1 MYARWNTFL
10 CVSEE
15 GSLTRAAEKLGYT
28 QSGVSHLLSALEE
41 ELGLQLFIRRRS
53 GTQLT
58 AEGRQLLPYAKKLID
73 AAEDAE
79 RLAANLRGL
88 EWGAVRIG
96 SFSSVTINWLPDI
109 LQLFGEKYPNIE
121 VEVRNGAYSA
131 IEKELLDHRTDC
143 SFLVEPSSDRLQF
156 VPLWDDRFFAILPT
170 GDPLGGRRE
179 IEPKELSGKP
189 FIVPAEGTQYDIGK
203 IFAGVG
209 AEVKSKYDMGD
220 DYAAVEMVKKGF
232 GFTILPE
239 LLLSTMPLDG
249 LKAAPLKGCKR
260 TVGIAAGKDRYQPK
274 AVSAFVRCV
283 KEYLEEKKGD

>member
-143 SFLVEPSSDRLQF
+143 SFLVEP
-156 VPLWDDRFFAILPT
+156 
-170 GDPLGGRRE
+170 
-179 IEPKELSGKP
+179 
-189 FIVPAEGTQYDIGK
+189 
-203 IFAGVG
+203 
-209 AEVKSKYDMGD
+209 
-220 DYAAVEMVKKGF
+220 
-232 GFTILPE
+232 
-239 LLLSTMPLDG
+239 
-249 LKAAPLKGCKR
+249 
-260 TVGIAAGKDRYQPK
+260 
-274 AVSAFVRCV
+274 
-283 KEYLEEKKGD
+283 